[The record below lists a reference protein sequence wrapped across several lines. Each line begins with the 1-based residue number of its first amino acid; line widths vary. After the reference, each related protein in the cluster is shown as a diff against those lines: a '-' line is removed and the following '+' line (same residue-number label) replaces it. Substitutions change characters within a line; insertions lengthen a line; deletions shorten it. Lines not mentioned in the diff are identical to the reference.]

1 MNRATVWL
9 KSWFVF
15 NRNIVAKYSVQNI
28 RCNLEKL
35 LKIVSRETSFH
46 PENLTAY
53 CTVSRDFEIALFI
66 PSQLEQM
73 RCPG

>member
-1 MNRATVWL
+1 M
-9 KSWFVF
+9 
-15 NRNIVAKYSVQNI
+15 QNI